1 MGDTPD
7 ARVATGGGG
16 VANAVESMD
25 TGCDEEAYRMNR
37 PKRGVFLI
45 INNRDFDKKTL
56 QKRRDGTDE
65 DAKNL
70 HQLFKGRGFDVRL
83 EHNKTCT
90 EMLRIL
96 DGVAKE
102 DHTNNDCFMCA
113 ILSHG
118 DFGVVYGT
126 DDIIQLDILVNP
138 FKGRQC
144 ATLTGK
150 PKVFIIQACRGHQYD
165 DGIEVAD
172 AIGETEQKIYRIP
185 EEADFLYAYST
196 APGYFSWRNSGNGS
210 WFIQALCK
218 VFQKDCGERDILTLL
233 TKVNRMVAYEFQSNA
248 SRQDMNRK
256 KQIPS
261 IVSMLTKQL
270 YLRRK

>member
-1 MGDTPD
+1 
-7 ARVATGGGG
+7 
-16 VANAVESMD
+16 
-25 TGCDEEAYRMNR
+25 
-37 PKRGVFLI
+37 
-45 INNRDFDKKTL
+45 
-56 QKRRDGTDE
+56 
-65 DAKNL
+65 
-70 HQLFKGRGFDVRL
+70 
-83 EHNKTCT
+83 
-90 EMLRIL
+90 MLKIL

-118 DFGVVYGT
+118 DSGLVYGT
-126 DDIIQLDILVNP
+126 DGIVQLDNLVNP

-144 ATLTGK
+144 PTLAGK
-150 PKVFIIQACRGHQYD
+150 PKSLHHTGEIKVQYNHEACRGNQLDH
-165 DGIEVAD
+165 GTEVAD
-172 AIGETEQKIYRIP
+172 ATGETEQKIYRIP

-196 APGYFSWRNSGNGS
+196 APGYFSWRNSNKGS

-233 TKVNRMVAYEFQSNA
+233 TKVNRVVAYEFQSNA
-248 SRQDMNRK
+248 SRPDMNRK

-270 YLRRK
+270 YLRPK